1 MNFIKAIK
9 NTMLAVIAVFVA
21 SVAGTSTAVS
31 SDWDDIL
38 AAAKGTT
45 VNFYMWSGDDR
56 INAYIDEWVGSRLL
70 NEYEVTLNRIP
81 LNDTVEGVNTILG
94 EKQAGRNSGG
104 SVDALWV
111 NGENFKTGKQADI
124 WECGY
129 NAVLP
134 NNKYVNW
141 DNAAIAYDYGTA
153 VEDCEVPYG
162 FAQFAMI
169 YDTERVSTAPN
180 SMSDLLNWIDANPG
194 RFTYPAPPD
203 FTGSLFLR
211 HLVFHVAGG
220 FDAKLLAFDQ
230 ATFDELAP
238 KIWDI
243 LNGIEGSLWRAG
255 ETYPEA
261 VGALHDLFSNRE
273 IDITMTDVPGTA
285 AGLVEIGRFP
295 NSTSTFVFK
304 EGTLG
309 NTSYIGIPN
318 NAANSAG
325 AKVLANLLLSP
336 EAQAEKAIPAVW
348 GYDPAIDITRVGAKK
363 ALFDAIPT
371 HSALEPIRDRGSYVL
386 PELAADW
393 NTALEEGW
401 RTYVLEN

>member
-1 MNFIKAIK
+1 MLKTIRQSVLAALAAIVA
-9 NTMLAVIAVFVA
+9 LA
-21 SVAGTSTAVS
+21 AGTSTALS
-31 SDWDDIL
+31 STWDDIL

-56 INAYIDEWVGSRLL
+56 INAYIDEWVGSRLQD
-70 NEYEVTLNRIP
+70 EYGVTLNRIP
-81 LNDTVEGVNTILG
+81 LNDTVEGVNLILG
-94 EKQAGRNSGG
+94 EKQAGRNTGG

-134 NNKYVNW
+134 NNQYVNW
-141 DNAAIAYDYGTA
+141 DTAAIAYDYGTP
-153 VEDCEVPYG
+153 VDDCEVPYG

-169 YDTERVSTAPN
+169 YDSERVSAAPS
-180 SMSDLLNWIDANPG
+180 SMAELLDWIKANPG

-211 HLVFHVAGG
+211 HFVFHVAGG
-220 FDAKLLAFDQ
+220 FDAKLLEFDQ

-238 KIWDI
+238 KIWAI
-243 LNGIEGSLWRAG
+243 LNDIEDSLWRSG
-255 ETYPEA
+255 ETYPEV
-261 VGALHDLFSNRE
+261 VGALHDLYSNRE
-273 IDITMTDVPGTA
+273 IDMTMTDVPGTA

-295 NSTSTFVFK
+295 ESTSTFVFN

-318 NAANSAG
+318 NASNSAG
-325 AKVLANLLLSP
+325 AKILANLLLSP

-348 GYDPAIDITRVGAKK
+348 GYDPAIDLTRVGDKMH
-363 ALFDAIPT
+363 LFDAIPT
-371 HSALEPIRDRGSYVL
+371 HPALEPIRDRGSHVL

-401 RTYVLEN
+401 RKNVLEN